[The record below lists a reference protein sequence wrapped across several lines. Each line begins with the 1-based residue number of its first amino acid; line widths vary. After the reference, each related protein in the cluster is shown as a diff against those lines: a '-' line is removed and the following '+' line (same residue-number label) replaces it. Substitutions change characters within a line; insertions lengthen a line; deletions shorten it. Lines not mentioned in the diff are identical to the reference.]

1 MGWFRLPNCNL
12 TLHYTT
18 ALRHYGTTAL
28 QCNTIHYT
36 LIWILIYALYCGFLM
51 RGMVRVLGR
60 WSLCVCV
67 FLFYFVEFHSLVFV
81 GSRSRSMILN
91 FFLANEK
98 GWMPLTTA
106 HPLASNRS
114 SSEELNRI
122 VEALKQSLVSNDSIR
137 PMKNCSWMS
146 TKEMKWNRIEWQ
158 RSTWRETRFYCIV
171 AWRDIMLLV
180 HEVSSSSATTCW
192 LSVISTYYCYY

>member
-67 FLFYFVEFHSLVFV
+67 FLFYFVEYHSLVFV

-114 SSEELNRI
+114 SSECCVLSHEELNRI
-122 VEALKQSLVSNDSIR
+122 IEALKQSLVSNDSI
-137 PMKNCSWMS
+137 NEELQLNVNQGN
-146 TKEMKWNRIEWQ
+146 EMKSNRMATINLK
-158 RSTWRETRFYCIV
+158 RDSLLLHCCLARYHATSTWGEQQQCDDVLTV
-171 AWRDIMLLV
+171 GD
-180 HEVSSSSATTCW
+180 
-192 LSVISTYYCYY
+192 